1 MDFISSPLFVFLLL
15 GAVATA
21 AVMFEPT
28 RYSGPW
34 RELAALYQTTQ
45 RPANI
50 SFTAEH
56 IELGVAEIA
65 LIDAAIDDSGFW
77 LLATGPEPRNVPDC
91 LLVPWDCV
99 RYRRNKQDRQHFQ
112 LRGKDPIDLLVSHA
126 LGDALQRRSQR
137 YEVEDP
143 LQ

>member
-1 MDFISSPLFVFLLL
+1 MDFITSPLFVFLLL

-21 AVMFEPT
+21 AVMFEPA

-34 RELAALYQTTQ
+34 RELAALYQTAQ

-50 SFTAEH
+50 NFKAEH
-56 IELGVAEIA
+56 IELGVAKLA
-65 LIDAAIDDSGFW
+65 VVDAAIDDNGFW
-77 LLATGPEPRNVPDC
+77 LLATGPESRNVPDC

-99 RYRRNKQDRQHFQ
+99 RYRRDKQDRQHFQ
-112 LRGKDPIDLLVSHA
+112 LRGKDPIDLLVSHE
-126 LGDALQRRSQR
+126 LGNALQRRSQR

-143 LQ
+143 LA